1 MLVFPA
7 DLLYII
13 IRSAVCSEREEG
25 RAPARFMAN
34 TKNDI
39 DYSKRII
46 TIPNI
51 LSMVRIILI
60 PLFVYL
66 YLNGLIWQSAVVLVI
81 SGLTDTVDGFVARRF
96 HMISDF
102 GKALDPVADKLTQAA
117 MLVCLGLKFPLM
129 WIPFG
134 LMVIKE
140 NAGGILGLVTLKKTG
155 NVYGAL
161 WYGKVTTVLLYVT
174 MGLHVVW
181 PGMPSWLSA
190 GLILLC
196 TAFLVYSMVMYG
208 IRYHN
213 LLKNGVESGPA
224 DPSEKQE

>member
-1 MLVFPA
+1 
-7 DLLYII
+7 
-13 IRSAVCSEREEG
+13 
-25 RAPARFMAN
+25 MASRDN
-34 TKNDI
+34 NI

-60 PLFVYL
+60 PLFVFL
-66 YLNGLIWQSAVVLVI
+66 YLNGHIWQSAVVLVV
-81 SGLTDTVDGFVARRF
+81 SGLTDTVDGFIARRF
-96 HMISDF
+96 NMISDL

-117 MLVCLGLKFPLM
+117 ILVCLGLKFPLM
-129 WIPFG
+129 WIPLG

-140 NAGGILGLVTLKKTG
+140 NAGGILGLLTIKKTG

-161 WYGKVTTVLLYVT
+161 WYGKVTTVLLYVV

-181 PGMPSWLSA
+181 PGMPSWLST

-196 TAFLVYSMVMYG
+196 TAFLVYSMIMYG
-208 IRYHN
+208 IRYRN
-213 LLKNGVESGPA
+213 LLKYGTESGQPE
-224 DPSEKQE
+224 DVIEQ